1 MPRFN
6 LVSALLTVSVC
17 LPLTALLALRPTA
30 DGPIDQLIEKI
41 RTYAQT
47 YPYEKAYLHTD
58 RDTYLSGETIW
69 MKSYLF
75 YGETRGIDSTSGSIF
90 IDLVSANGKRIVLD
104 SRIKSVGGFG
114 EGQLTLPETIETGRY
129 TLRAYTTW
137 MRNFSEDWYFTK
149 PIDIIKP
156 DAGLPDLF
164 DVNAAPDV
172 QFLPEGGQLVAGLNS
187 RVALKALSP
196 AGVGIDVEGFLL
208 ADKDTLL
215 GFTSQHLGMGQFQFA
230 PEAGK
235 TYTAYARMTGTT
247 TPYTSYTMPAV
258 AATGYTMQVDNL
270 GNKDNIRVF
279 VSNNVP
285 TASSP
290 ESGTSGPKVTLIA
303 QVNGQLIH
311 AVQAPVA
318 RKNFMAPIPRD
329 KFPEGIVQI
338 TLFDPLMKPLCERL
352 VYSSRNDHINLT
364 LTPRKAAVG
373 PRQRIEVDVTAT
385 NADGKPVA
393 ANLSMAVT
401 DAAQQPK
408 AQPNA
413 PSLLTYLLLTSDL
426 RGHIEQPGYYFDAA
440 NKDRFVK
447 LDLLMMTQGWRRF
460 TWPQVLAD
468 VLPPTKFAVDPGLTL
483 SGTVYRGT
491 GRVPAPGTS
500 VTIMITRKDS
510 ASSQDMFAATTDN
523 DGRFFVTNADL
534 MDTTQV
540 FVQASQGKNRNFTV
554 VLDKLYSPNVRGVRV
569 PLAPAPGAY
578 DQLANF
584 IKRQSEYQAIEAQ
597 IRRNREVQLQAVV
610 VKAKKTDPYASQRGI
625 FSNADASLKVDDIMA
640 SGALTILDMLRGR
653 VAGVQV
659 TGNGMDASVQIR
671 GAGNFGGAI
680 EPQFMIDGM
689 AVDKSAVLNISPR
702 DVAYIDVIK
711 GAGAAML
718 GSRGAGGGINV
729 IMKRGGS
736 DNSSMANQAVPG
748 VRIEKVVGF
757 MPQRQFYV
765 PRYDNPTPEEKVR
778 PDYRATLYWIPTVRT
793 DATGK
798 ATVSFFASDAKTTL
812 RLRAEGTTLQGQP
825 GAGEATM
832 KVE

>member
-1 MPRFN
+1 MPRF
-6 LVSALLTVSVC
+6 SSIPTLLATGSG
-17 LPLTALLALRPTA
+17 LLLTALLALRPLN
-30 DGPIDQLIEKI
+30 DGLIDQLIEKI
-41 RTYAQT
+41 RTYHQT

-75 YGETRGIDSTSGSIF
+75 YGETQGVDSTSGSVF

-104 SRIKSVGGFG
+104 SRLKSVGGFG
-114 EGQLTLPETIETGRY
+114 EGYLILPETIETGRY

-137 MRNFSEDWYFTK
+137 MRNFAEDWYFTK

-196 AGVGIDVEGFLL
+196 AGIGVDVEGFLL

-215 GFTSQHLGMGQFQFA
+215 GFMSQHLGMGQFQFA
-230 PEAGK
+230 PESGK
-235 TYTAYARMTGTT
+235 TYTAYARMAGTT
-247 TPYTSYTMPAV
+247 TPYTSYTLPAI

-279 VSNNVP
+279 VNNNLPLVG
-285 TASSP
+285 AP
-290 ESGTSGPKVTLIA
+290 ESLSAQKITLIA
-303 QVNGQLIH
+303 QANGQLIH
-311 AVQAPVA
+311 AVQAPIT
-318 RKNFMAPIPRD
+318 RKNFVAPIPRN
-329 KFPEGIVQI
+329 KFSEGIIQI
-338 TLFDPLMKPLCERL
+338 TLFDEQMKPVCERL
-352 VYSSRNDHINLT
+352 VYSAQNEYLT
-364 LTPRKAAVG
+364 LKIIPKKPAVG
-373 PRQRIEVDVTAT
+373 PRQRVEVDVTTT
-385 NADGKPVA
+385 NAEGQPVA
-393 ANLSMAVT
+393 ANLSLAVT
-401 DAAQQPK
+401 DAAQHPNT
-408 AQPNA
+408 QPNG

-426 RGHIEQPGYYFDAA
+426 RGHIEQPSYYFDPA
-440 NKDRFVK
+440 NKDRLVK
-447 LDLLMMTQGWRRF
+447 LDLLLMTQGWRRF
-460 TWPQVLAD
+460 SWSQVLAD
-468 VLPPTKFAVDPGLTL
+468 VLPPTRFPVDPGLTL

-491 GRVPAPGTS
+491 GRVPAPGTNL
-500 VTIMITRKDS
+500 TIMITRKDS
-510 ASSQDMFAATTDN
+510 VNNRDMFMTTADN
-523 DGRFFVTNADL
+523 QGRFYLTNANL
-534 MDTTQV
+534 MDTTSV
-540 FVQASQGKNRNFTV
+540 FVQATQGKNRNFNV

-569 PLAPAPGAY
+569 PLAPQPGAY

-597 IRRNREVQLQAVV
+597 IRRNREIQLQAVV
-610 VKAKKTDPYASQRGI
+610 VKAKRNDPYISQRGI
-625 FSNADASLKVDDIMA
+625 FSSPDNSIKVDDIISA
-640 SGALTILDMLRGR
+640 GALSILDILRGR

-659 TGNGMDASVQIR
+659 TGNGLDAVVQIR
-671 GAGNFGGAI
+671 GAANFGGAI

-689 AVDKSAVLNISPR
+689 QVDKSAVMNINPR

-736 DNSSMANQAVPG
+736 DNSSLANQVVPG
-748 VRIEKVVGF
+748 VRIEQVVGF

-778 PDYRATLYWIPTVRT
+778 PDYRATLYWAPTVRT
-793 DATGK
+793 DASGK

-812 RLRAEGTTLQGQP
+812 RLRAEGTSYRGQP